1 MQSKNGKPNKKKS
14 SSKMKNNEVQSQK
27 YETMSQRQNRYEN
40 GRQKTGSEGSSGNDG
55 FSNH

>member
-1 MQSKNGKPNKKKS
+1 
-14 SSKMKNNEVQSQK
+14 MKNNEVQSQE

-40 GRQKTGSEGSSGNDG
+40 GRQKAGSDGSSVNSG